1 MRWTVCRSAIEPV
14 SPAGMAPI
22 DLSVPT
28 NVRRMFR
35 SRRQQAV
42 LVALIVTGLSVGGSA
57 AAYWS
62 GAGSGRAV
70 GSTGTAAA
78 VVLSAATP
86 DAVLAPGGQ
95 ADVVLTVSN
104 PNSFAVFVSSLALEP
119 GQGNGGFT
127 VGPAH
132 AACDVST
139 LSFIRQT
146 NMGAGWNIPA
156 KNGDTDGSQLITL
169 LDAISMSLDAE
180 DTCQGAVFSVYL
192 VAGA

>member
-1 MRWTVCRSAIEPV
+1 MRWTVRRS
-14 SPAGMAPI
+14 
-22 DLSVPT
+22 
-28 NVRRMFR
+28 
-35 SRRQQAV
+35 AV
-42 LVALIVTGLSVGGSA
+42 LVAVIVTVLSVGGSA
-57 AAYWS
+57 TAYWS

-70 GSTGTAAA
+70 GSTATSAA

-86 DAVLAPGGQ
+86 DATLAPGGH

-104 PNSFAVFVSSLALEP
+104 PNSYAVFVSSLALDL

-132 AACDVST
+132 ASCDVSS
-139 LSFIRQT
+139 LSFRRLT

-156 KNGDTDGSQLITL
+156 KTGDTDGSQLITL
-169 LDAISMSLDAE
+169 PDAISMSLDAE